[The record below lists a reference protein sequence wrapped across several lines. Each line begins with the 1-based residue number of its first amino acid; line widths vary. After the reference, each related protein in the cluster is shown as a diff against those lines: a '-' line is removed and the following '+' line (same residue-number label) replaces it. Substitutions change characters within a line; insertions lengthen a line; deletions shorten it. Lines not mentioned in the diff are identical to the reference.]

1 MEDRYDPDQYLY
13 YDRLVKYRG
22 VYQSEGVVEIGDT
35 VRLSPFGSFAPYR
48 CAEFLDD
55 IETVQKFVNLYP
67 SMKKDMREFAMAVS
81 KFQFRFKWSDA
92 APAQPETVELPG
104 LGMTVE
110 VGPDPFNPPDETVI
124 FVPKTD
130 EELGT
135 DKEYV
140 ERLKAVSSSTS
151 IGGLR
156 VPYTPSE
163 ESDREMIARVW
174 ARSNA
179 RGGEDDE

>member
-1 MEDRYDPDQYLY
+1 
-13 YDRLVKYRG
+13 
-22 VYQSEGVVEIGDT
+22 
-35 VRLSPFGSFAPYR
+35 
-48 CAEFLDD
+48 
-55 IETVQKFVNLYP
+55 
-67 SMKKDMREFAMAVS
+67 MKKDMREFAMAVS
-81 KFQFRFKWSDA
+81 KFQFRFKWSNA
-92 APAQPETVELPG
+92 MPAQPETVELPG

>member
-1 MEDRYDPDQYLY
+1 MVKRENELFQAALTNELSENEISEFNRLASVLELEDRYDPDQYLY

-22 VYQSEGVVEIGDT
+22 VYQAEGVVEIGDT

-92 APAQPETVELPG
+92 APATTG
-104 LGMTVE
+104 
-110 VGPDPFNPPDETVI
+110 NR
-124 FVPKTD
+124 
-130 EELGT
+130 
-135 DKEYV
+135 
-140 ERLKAVSSSTS
+140 RLA
-151 IGGLR
+151 
-156 VPYTPSE
+156 
-163 ESDREMIARVW
+163 
-174 ARSNA
+174 
-179 RGGEDDE
+179 

>member
-1 MEDRYDPDQYLY
+1 
-13 YDRLVKYRG
+13 
-22 VYQSEGVVEIGDT
+22 
-35 VRLSPFGSFAPYR
+35 
-48 CAEFLDD
+48 
-55 IETVQKFVNLYP
+55 
-67 SMKKDMREFAMAVS
+67 
-81 KFQFRFKWSDA
+81 
-92 APAQPETVELPG
+92 
-104 LGMTVE
+104 MTVE
-110 VGPDPFNPPDETVI
+110 VGPDPFNPLDETVI

-140 ERLKAVSSSTS
+140 ERLKAVSSSAS